1 MKGPAGHPTK
11 LSSLL
16 KKHAPSEAPTMPTWS
31 AETASDPVGA
41 FVHSVLAW
49 EAPLASADAAF
60 AKLADRLID
69 WNDLRVCLVEET
81 MEIIGVRYP
90 LAFERLRIMRTSLTA
105 VYQRHHKVDLAHLA
119 SAGKREARAYL
130 EGLPG
135 VPAFVAHRT
144 LLLVFGQPLVPVDAR
159 LLGKLQDAGVI
170 SPGVSAADAAAW
182 ISKEVGAERSVAAHH
197 ALHAFA
203 DSTPDKPLKT
213 AITETKPETKSE
225 TKPETKSESK
235 SESKPQP
242 RPAAGPVA
250 KDAEKPSSKS
260 SSSASSSKPSAKSAA
275 RPAAAKKPPLK
286 KSPLKKPPLKKSP
299 LRSVA
304 RSGARKT
311 ASKSK
316 G

>member
-225 TKPETKSESK
+225 IKTKPETKS
-235 SESKPQP
+235 QT

-250 KDAEKPSSKS
+250 KDPEKPSSRS

-286 KSPLKKPPLKKSP
+286 KSPL
-299 LRSVA
+299 RSVA

>member
-1 MKGPAGHPTK
+1 MKGPAGHATK

-16 KKHAPSEAPTMPTWS
+16 KKHAPSEAPKMPTWS
-31 AETASDPVGA
+31 ADAATDPVGA
-41 FVHSVLAW
+41 FVHSILAW

-60 AKLADRLID
+60 EKLADRLID

-81 MEIIGVRYP
+81 MEIIGTRYP

-170 SPGVSAADAAAW
+170 AAGASAADAAAW

-203 DSTPDKPLKT
+203 DSTPDKPFKP
-213 AITETKPETKSE
+213 AVTETKPE
-225 TKPETKSESK
+225 
-235 SESKPQP
+235 P
-242 RPAAGPVA
+242 RPASKAPAKVEA
-250 KDAEKPSSKS
+250 KDGPKPP
-260 SSSASSSKPSAKSAA
+260 ATPASKPTPK
-275 RPAAAKKPPLK
+275 PAAASKKPPLK
-286 KSPLKKPPLKKSP
+286 KSPPKTA
-299 LRSVA
+299 A
-304 RSGARKT
+304 RPVARKT

-316 G
+316 A

>member
-1 MKGPAGHPTK
+1 MKGPAGHATK

-31 AETASDPVGA
+31 AETATDPVGA

-49 EAPLASADAAF
+49 EAALASADAAF
-60 AKLADRLID
+60 VKLADRLID

-170 SPGVSAADAAAW
+170 APGVSTADAAAW

-203 DSTPDKPLKT
+203 DSTPDKPIKT
-213 AITETKPETKSE
+213 AITETKPQTKPQAKPQTKPQ
-225 TKPETKSESK
+225 TKPETK
-235 SESKPQP
+235 
-242 RPAAGPVA
+242 PAAGPVA
-250 KDAEKPSSKS
+250 KDAEKASSKS
-260 SSSASSSKPSAKSAA
+260 SSSTPSAKSAA

-286 KSPLKKPPLKKSP
+286 KPPLKKSP
-299 LRSVA
+299 LKKSPLGSVA

>member
-225 TKPETKSESK
+225 IKTKPETKS
-235 SESKPQP
+235 QT

-260 SSSASSSKPSAKSAA
+260 SSSASSSKPSAKSAPAA
-275 RPAAAKKPPLK
+275 RPAAA
-286 KSPLKKPPLKKSP
+286 KKPPLKKSP